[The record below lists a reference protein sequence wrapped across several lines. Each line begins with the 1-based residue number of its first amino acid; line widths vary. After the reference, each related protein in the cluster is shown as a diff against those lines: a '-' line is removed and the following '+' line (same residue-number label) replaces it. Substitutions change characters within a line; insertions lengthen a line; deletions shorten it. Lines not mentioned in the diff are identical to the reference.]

1 MNIDATDLILGRMA
15 AYAAKQALLGEN
27 VNIVNAGKAV
37 VTGRNK
43 RIIEDY
49 KQERKRGVPLKGPYY
64 PRTPEM
70 IVKRT
75 IRGMLPYKT
84 ARGREA
90 LKRIK
95 CYAGMPE
102 EFKDAKFEE
111 LKGISTEKT
120 HAKYVTIARISKELG
135 GKVQ

>member
-15 AYAAKQALLGEN
+15 AYAAKQALLGET
-27 VNIVNAGKAV
+27 VNIVNVEKAV
-37 VTGRNK
+37 VTGKNK

-49 KQERKRGVPLKGPYY
+49 KQERERGVPLKGPYY

-70 IVKRT
+70 IVKRA
-75 IRGMLPYKT
+75 IRGMLPHKS

-95 CYAGMPE
+95 CYAGIPE
-102 EFKDAKFEE
+102 EFKDAKFE
-111 LKGISTEKT
+111 KVNGASTEKT
-120 HAKYVTIARISKELG
+120 HARYITIARISKELG